1 MAKAKTPKADKEPE
15 VKQYTLT
22 LRMAAETIVGKGDTP
37 EAALANFP
45 VPTKIVKGGE
55 LIFEYDG
62 NKKSIWVT
70 PFQIKTLGYKIKRIF
85 LVRNFKFGL
94 K

>member
-1 MAKAKTPKADKEPE
+1 MAKAKTPKAEKEPE
-15 VKQYTLT
+15 VKQYVVTLKIGADT
-22 LRMAAETIVGKGDTP
+22 VVGKGDTP
-37 EAALANFP
+37 DAALANFV

-55 LIFEYDG
+55 LTFEYDG
-62 NKKSIWVT
+62 HKKSIWVT
-70 PFQIKTLGYKIKRIF
+70 PFQIKTLNYKVKRIF